1 MKTINVTF
9 TDEEYIV
16 LLGFKKD
23 KSWHDFILKEVDNN
37 ADRTAKSVWT
47 NQKPTAGDS
56 HTQKKSDC
64 IVFWGLWTEEYGSEQ
79 RRCQVWFRI
88 TSI

>member
-37 ADRTAKSVWT
+37 ADRTAKSV
-47 NQKPTAGDS
+47 
-56 HTQKKSDC
+56 
-64 IVFWGLWTEEYGSEQ
+64 
-79 RRCQVWFRI
+79 
-88 TSI
+88 